1 MLHVYISLK
10 LLKRLFVFIIFVS
23 FILDVWGE
31 SGDAGNGSA
40 YLSRLS
46 SWSLETRYRG
56 KHHIET
62 YQVCIALNIFYIFS
76 VILFPFLFISH
87 YLIISILKFFDICVI
102 VSCYLF
108 PCTIQRKK
116 LKLRVIVNCQAL
128 NTLCYIIIVSHT
140 KRQSIVFQF
149 EIVLV

>member
-1 MLHVYISLK
+1 M
-10 LLKRLFVFIIFVS
+10 FIIFVS

-62 YQVCIALNIFYIFS
+62 YQVCIALNIFYIS
-76 VILFPFLFISH
+76 SMILFSFLFISH
-87 YLIISILKFFDICVI
+87 YLVSISKFFDVCV

-116 LKLRVIVNCQAL
+116 LRLRVIVNYQAL
-128 NTLCYIIIVSHT
+128 NTLCYIIIVRVTHT
-140 KRQSIVFQF
+140 KRQSIVF
-149 EIVLV
+149 